1 MEKRVKHKV
10 DNYFKNF
17 NNDLINWCNDNKDNN
32 QNISYESIID
42 YINSKEHI
50 CLDVADFQ
58 KRKRTKNIIPQ
69 FTRCCAK
76 RANGEQCTEKKR

>member
-17 NNDLINWCNDNKDNN
+17 NNDLINWCNDNKDYN

-42 YINSKEHI
+42 YINS
-50 CLDVADFQ
+50 
-58 KRKRTKNIIPQ
+58 
-69 FTRCCAK
+69 
-76 RANGEQCTEKKR
+76 